1 MAEIPEGCSRCA
13 LFFRTNFFCSVLRPN
28 LLSELSERSS
38 HRVLKAKEYVSW
50 DMLEARPV
58 FGIAE
63 GILGVRRIQQDG
75 RGTIAAFFVPGDIVD
90 LRGAPE
96 RLQSDLTALTRTEVC
111 HLSPAVFDKILSNC
125 DEAREIAWKS
135 LQSQSFRLIEQTAEL
150 PKKRAAEK
158 LAWFICEFR
167 RFHGIDGVNGAQG
180 PLFRVPF
187 KNVDLADY
195 LGIQP
200 ETISRSF
207 RCLESKGAIRLLR
220 SNLVEIL
227 DQKLLLAI
235 ASRDPAGVAPLREAR
250 SFRILRVS

>member
-13 LFFRTNFFCSVLRPN
+13 LFFRTNFFCSVLRPD

-111 HLSPAVFDKILSNC
+111 HLSPAVFDKILSDC

-167 RFHGIDGVNGAQG
+167 RFHGIDGVNGAQ
-180 PLFRVPF
+180 
-187 KNVDLADY
+187 
-195 LGIQP
+195 

-227 DQKLLLAI
+227 DQELLLAI
-235 ASRDPAGVAPLREAR
+235 ASRDPAGAAPLREAG